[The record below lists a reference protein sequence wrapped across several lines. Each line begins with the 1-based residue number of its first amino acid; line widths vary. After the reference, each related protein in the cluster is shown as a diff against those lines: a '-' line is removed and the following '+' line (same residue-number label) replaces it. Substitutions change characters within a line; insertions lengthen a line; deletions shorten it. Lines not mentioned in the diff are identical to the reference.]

1 MLDRE
6 WVSLTDPDEPH
17 ERYVFDVSFLTSRY
31 GCIYG
36 QGCPGTEGVEGDD
49 RGCCRFGAHFVD
61 DHDRD
66 RTVEMVDVLGPEYM
80 QHHGKAVRKG
90 VVVTEEDGAQ
100 RTRMTE
106 GACIFLN
113 RAGWSRGA
121 GCALHQYA
129 VDRGEHH
136 MSYKPEV
143 CWLVPLRREIVTD
156 VADDGEERVTTTITS
171 YDRGAWGEGGADF
184 DWWCTTDDDLAYGA
198 AQPVYQSMRRE
209 LTEMSSPG
217 VYAELADYLDAYV
230 RGGRTTRRR
239 PLPLM
244 PPGR

>member
-6 WVSLTDPDEPH
+6 WVSVTDPDEPH
-17 ERYVFDVSFLTSRY
+17 ERYVFDVSFLTSTY
-31 GCIYG
+31 ACIYG
-36 QGCPGTEGVEGDD
+36 QGCPGTAGVEGDD

-61 DHDRD
+61 DEDRD
-66 RTVEMVDVLGPEYM
+66 RTVEMVEVLGPAYL
-80 QHHGKAVRKG
+80 QHHATASRKG
-90 VVVTEEDGAQ
+90 VVAVEPDGAE
-100 RTRMTE
+100 RTRMVD

-113 RAGWSRGA
+113 RAGWRRGA

-143 CWLVPLRREIVTD
+143 CWLVPLRREIATD

-184 DWWCTTDDDLAYGA
+184 DWWCTTDDDLAYGGSDM
-198 AQPVYQSMRRE
+198 VYRSMRRE
-209 LTEMSSPG
+209 LVEMSSPA
-217 VYAELADYLDAYV
+217 VYAELARYLDRRVGADR
-230 RGGRTTRRR
+230 RGR
-239 PLPLM
+239 PLPLL
-244 PPGR
+244 PPR